1 LQVSGSAPSILWQK
15 IFVQGIIWNVN
26 SYDQRGLELDKKL
39 AGAILPKLRVPGDV
53 SSHDSSTDGPP
64 IKRRQEGSG
73 SAGG

>member
-1 LQVSGSAPSILWQK
+1 
-15 IFVQGIIWNVN
+15 VN

-39 AGAILPKLRVPGDV
+39 AGAILPELRVPGDV